1 MNFSRHIAG
10 FRLAACITLCAG
22 AFAGEAKPENTA
34 QAEQSKQEAAAE
46 KYGET
51 LARLFEKNPF
61 GSKSADGA
69 KRNAYTQAA
78 GGAQKS
84 ALELRSIYCVDGRWF
99 FCVFDSAAK
108 LSYTL
113 ELRGKITEKVPYC
126 VDFYDDETNSISI
139 SGNLESATLTLKT
152 PDAPTGAAPQA
163 APLPQ
168 TVPNAKTAA
177 KPKTKLKPKN

>member
-1 MNFSRHIAG
+1 MKHSKYIAAFLLTAVG
-10 FRLAACITLCAG
+10 IAPCFGSG
-22 AFAGEAKPENTA
+22 ADNADA
-34 QAEQSKQEAAAE
+34 QKEQQPTRQKSDAD
-46 KYGET
+46 GET

-61 GSKSADGA
+61 GSKSADAA
-69 KRNAYTQAA
+69 KSGDA
-78 GGAQKS
+78 GKQTEAQKS
-84 ALELRSIYCVDGRWF
+84 ALELRSIYCVDGKWF

-113 ELRGKITEKVPYC
+113 ELRGKITEKIPYC
-126 VDFYDDETNSISI
+126 VDFYDDETKSISI

-168 TVPNAKTAA
+168 TVPNAQAA
-177 KPKTKLKPKN
+177 KPKTKRLKPKN

>member
-1 MNFSRHIAG
+1 MKHSKYIAAFLLTAVG
-10 FRLAACITLCAG
+10 IAPCFGSG
-22 AFAGEAKPENTA
+22 ADNADA
-34 QAEQSKQEAAAE
+34 QKTQQQPPQQKTDADA
-46 KYGET
+46 YGET

-61 GSKSADGA
+61 GSKSANAA
-69 KRNAYTQAA
+69 KFGNAGKQTA
-78 GGAQKS
+78 AQKS
-84 ALELRSIYCVDGRWF
+84 ALELRSIYCVDGKWF

-113 ELRGKITEKVPYC
+113 ELRGEITEKIPYC

-168 TVPNAKTAA
+168 TVPNAQATA
-177 KPKTKLKPKN
+177 KPRTKTLKPKN